1 MKIEAK
7 ELKGA
12 NIFLDMVSVGATIN
26 IMLAAVHAK
35 GQTVI
40 ENAAKEPEVVDVAN
54 FLMSMGANIKGAGT
68 TTIKINGVEE
78 LHGSEYQIIPDR
90 IEAGSYMC
98 MAAAMGEEVVLNN
111 IVPKHVEALT
121 VKLRELGVD
130 IQIDDEKQL
139 FVNNHHIKM
148 LISKL

>member
-1 MKIEAK
+1 
-7 ELKGA
+7 
-12 NIFLDMVSVGATIN
+12 
-26 IMLAAVHAK
+26 
-35 GQTVI
+35 
-40 ENAAKEPEVVDVAN
+40 
-54 FLMSMGANIKGAGT
+54 MSMGANIKGAGT

-98 MAAAMGEEVVLNN
+98 MAAAMGEVVLNN

-130 IQIDDEKQL
+130 IQIDDEKAIIRKQSPY
-139 FVNNHHIKM
+139 KM